1 MLKMNLGDTELIVAT
16 CRKYNLTAFETAY
29 VLATAYHETAHTM
42 KPIMELGGTTYLK
55 GKKYWPYVGRGYV
68 QLTWKE
74 NYIKA
79 GKKLGVDFV
88 DNPGLLMEAKYAAP
102 ILVLGMKEGWFTGK
116 KLSSYIDNIEE
127 GNVEDMREFTESRR
141 IVNGKDKAKLIAGYA
156 MVYYNELVKAP
167 EKPVEAPKDYP
178 VPVQP
183 PVVKPS
189 VQAPKVGFWAK
200 LFEFLGKLFKKKV
213 NK

>member
-1 MLKMNLGDTELIVAT
+1 MNFKLGDTQLILAA
-16 CRKYNLTAFETAY
+16 CKKYNLTVFETAY

-42 KPIMELGGTTYLK
+42 KPIMEMGGEKYLK
-55 GKKYWPYVGRGYV
+55 SKKYWPYVGRGYV

-74 NYIKA
+74 NYVKA

-88 DNPGLLMEAKYAAP
+88 SNPGLLMKAEYAAP

-116 KLSSYIDNIEE
+116 KLNSYIDSIDE

-156 MVYYNELVKAP
+156 MVYYNEFVEAP
-167 EKPVEAPKDYP
+167 VKPVETPKDYP

-200 LFEFLGKLFKKKV
+200 LFEFLGKLFKRSK
-213 NK
+213 